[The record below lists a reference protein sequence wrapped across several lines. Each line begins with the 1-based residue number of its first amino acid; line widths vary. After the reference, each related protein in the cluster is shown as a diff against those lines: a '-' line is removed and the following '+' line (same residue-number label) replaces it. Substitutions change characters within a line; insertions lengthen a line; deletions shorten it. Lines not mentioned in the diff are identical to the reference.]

1 MDYKGIDYLRGLLKD
16 KQTRVE
22 RCYKYYKQKDK
33 MDNSQAITEN
43 KEMQRIT
50 KKVGWIQK
58 AVDSLTNRLQFSS
71 FGNDDEL
78 MVNDI
83 FIRNNRDVLFNTM
96 FKGAIISSCDFV
108 YISQNTDGTAR
119 LQVIDGYNGLL
130 VDLDCIDYDTVVTRM
145 IEFNQVLK
153 DNLKDFVYEPEVDKW
168 LEVLK

>member
-16 KQTRVE
+16 KKTRVE

-50 KKVGWIQK
+50 KKVGWIPK

-83 FIRNNRDVLFNTM
+83 FMRNNRDVL
-96 FKGAIISSCDFV
+96 
-108 YISQNTDGTAR
+108 
-119 LQVIDGYNGLL
+119 
-130 VDLDCIDYDTVVTRM
+130 
-145 IEFNQVLK
+145 
-153 DNLKDFVYEPEVDKW
+153 
-168 LEVLK
+168 